1 MTGIILTIHVIVCV
15 LLVLIVL
22 LQGGK
27 AATMGSSF
35 GGGGGQ
41 ALFGPTGPATILT
54 KITTVVAIVF
64 MVTSLS
70 LAYMSVHK
78 NSTSVMVDNQPVVE
92 QNTDTEKKADNNK
105 TSE

>member
-1 MTGIILTIHVIVCV
+1 MTGIILTLHVVVCV

-22 LQGGK
+22 IQGGK
-27 AATMGSSF
+27 GAGMGSSF

-54 KITTVVAIVF
+54 KITTGVAVVF
-64 MVTSLS
+64 MLTSLT

-78 NSTSVMVDNQPVVE
+78 ETTSVMVDTQTSVE
-92 QNTDTEKKADNNK
+92 QKADNNK
-105 TSE
+105 PAE

>member
-1 MTGIILTIHVIVCV
+1 MTGIILIIHVIVCV

-54 KITTVVAIVF
+54 KITTGVAIIF
-64 MVTSLS
+64 MLTSLG

-78 NSTSVMVDNQPVVE
+78 NSTSIMIDNQTSVE
-92 QNTDTEKKADNNK
+92 QNTETEKKTDSNK

>member
-1 MTGIILTIHVIVCV
+1 MTGIILTIHISVCV

-27 AATMGSSF
+27 GATMGSSF

-54 KITTVVAIVF
+54 KITTGVAIIF
-64 MVTSLS
+64 MLTSLT
-70 LAYMSVHK
+70 LAYMSIHK
-78 NSTSVMVDNQPVVE
+78 DTTSVMIDNQSTVE
-92 QNTDTEKKADNNK
+92 QKADDTK
-105 TSE
+105 KSE